1 MREIHRCPEEDI
13 KNVQVKNPMSTYQAI
28 RESFVDF
35 IKENKYEIGDKIP
48 SEDELAKILRVSRVT
63 LREAI
68 RQLREEGFI
77 YSRRGSGTFVSG
89 NVKHIAGTLDVN
101 NGLTK
106 MIMGAGFRPGVAEL
120 ETELIHASKVL
131 ADKLRVKKGC
141 GIVLLKRVRTANDKP
156 VVYSLD
162 HLSPRVATI
171 FLSIN
176 DKIMSLFDLIEDNG
190 INLGN
195 SFAELSPENCTKEL
209 AEKLSYK
216 VGAPILA
223 LKQVI
228 VDQKGSPLFY
238 GEDYFRP
245 DCFVF
250 SINRKRNA
258 I

>member
-1 MREIHRCPEEDI
+1 
-13 KNVQVKNPMSTYQAI
+13 MSTYQAI
-28 RESFVDF
+28 RESYIDF
-35 IKENKYEIGDKIP
+35 IDKNKYKIGDRLP
-48 SEDELAKILRVSRVT
+48 TEYELAKILRVSRVT

-68 RQLREEGFI
+68 RQLREDGFL
-77 YSRRGSGTFVSG
+77 YSRRGSGTYLSG
-89 NVKHIAGTLDVN
+89 NVKQIAGTLDVN
-101 NGLTK
+101 NGMTR
-106 MIMGAGFRPGVAEL
+106 MITEAGFRPGFSNY
-120 ETELIHASKVL
+120 ETDLIHASKWL

-141 GIVLLKRVRTANDKP
+141 GIVLLKRVRTADDKP
-156 VVYSLD
+156 VVFSLD

-176 DKIMSLFDLIEDNG
+176 EKILSLFDMIEHSG
-190 INLGN
+190 ITLGN
-195 SFAELSPENCTKEL
+195 SFAELSPENCTREL
-209 AEKLSYK
+209 AQKLSYK
-216 VGAPILA
+216 AGSPILA

-250 SINRKRNA
+250 SINRKRNE